1 MVGSRTGKHIYSQNT
16 FWGQLEKSECE
27 LYVSNVSR
35 LNCLTVTVVMWV
47 GTGSLNFSTVGIL
60 GRIDHPCQKPSP
72 EAVLTHFCMC
82 MKENGVFTCP
92 DLNFLCVSLFCNLKE
107 KVKSGESSLL

>member
-1 MVGSRTGKHIYSQNT
+1 MACLPNAMVGSRTGKSIYSQNT

-35 LNCLTVTVVMWV
+35 LNCLTVTGVMWE

-60 GRIDHPCQKPSP
+60 GQIILRGWGRPVHCSMFGSIPGLYPADSSST
-72 EAVLTHFCMC
+72 L
-82 MKENGVFTCP
+82 
-92 DLNFLCVSLFCNLKE
+92 
-107 KVKSGESSLL
+107 SSLDYRKYLHTL